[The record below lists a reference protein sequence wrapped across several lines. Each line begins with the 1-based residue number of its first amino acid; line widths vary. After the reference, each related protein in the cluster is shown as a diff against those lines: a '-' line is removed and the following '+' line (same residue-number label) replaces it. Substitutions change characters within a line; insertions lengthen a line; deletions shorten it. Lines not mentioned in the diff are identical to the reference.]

1 MRYRAQIIY
10 MGVIMVNKKLLRV
23 FKKSL
28 ALMLV
33 MCFMISIIGCAKDE
47 NVPSIGTTDQTNQPK
62 PDEKPAEPAKYTYN
76 EYEAGSPKTWN
87 PHEWETNTDSY
98 IMTYTQI
105 GLYDFT
111 LNETKD
117 AYDIMP
123 EMAADFPVDIT
134 AEYAGN
140 ADFGVPADAKT
151 GYAFKIKLND
161 KAVWENGDPINAD
174 SYIYSMQQILNPEMK
189 NYRASGYYSGTMS
202 IANAEAYYKQNDP
215 IYTNIMVDG
224 AYRQV
229 EDKDMKF
236 SFTKEIV
243 FFGDSAKSYYEGGST
258 AEFTD
263 AAGTDLFK
271 KYSEKDYYDLT
282 DEAKKDILA
291 IAVAFGD
298 DNPEAYKE
306 FCFTYDGVSPSMD
319 WSKVGLI
326 KNGDYEITLVLS
338 KPITDFYL
346 KYNLS
351 SNWLVHEKTYEAN
364 KKQTGD
370 IIKTSYGTAVDN
382 YLSYGPYK
390 LTEYQVDKQITM
402 TKNENWYGY
411 KDGKHEGQF
420 QTTDINCQ
428 ILPTQATALQL
439 FLQGKLD
446 TVSLVAADMD
456 TYRTSD
462 YILYTPQSYTSKFTF
477 NTDKAALK
485 GREVDGINR
494 TILSYKDFR
503 KAFSLAINR
512 EEFAAQCTAT
522 HSAGFGLFNY
532 NYVYKPETG
541 ELYRNTKQ
549 AQDVLCKLYGV
560 DSEDD
565 ITGYD
570 KEQAAKLFTDA
581 YNAALAA
588 GDIKDTDKVEIE
600 FLVYN
605 SDEAY
610 VKIVNFVQ
618 EAINV
623 ATVGTPLEGKI
634 TIKMTPDEDYYDHAQ
649 QGMFE
654 MIIST
659 WGGSSMDPYGIV
671 ECYCDEDVMFE
682 YGFKPNSEQLTIEV
696 NGQALTKTFNEW
708 YQALVNGEYAA
719 ADADTRLVILAG
731 IELGILETY
740 NCTPI
745 YYRTAT
751 SLDSQKVIQG
761 AEEYVQIVAF
771 GGLRHLTYNYT
782 DAEWEEYCKSQNYQ
796 LTY

>member
-1 MRYRAQIIY
+1 
-10 MGVIMVNKKLLRV
+10 MGNKKLFRV
-23 FKKSL
+23 LKKSL
-28 ALMLV
+28 VLMLV
-33 MCFMISIIGCAKDE
+33 LSLMLVSFGCNKDK
-47 NVPSIGTTDQTNQPK
+47 NVPSSGTSDQTDQQK
-62 PDEKPAEPAKYTYN
+62 PDVKPVEPAIYTYN
-76 EYEAGSPKTWN
+76 EYLAGSPKTWN
-87 PHEWETNTDSY
+87 PHEWETSTDSY
-98 IMTYTQI
+98 IMGYTQI
-105 GLYDFT
+105 GLYDFK
-111 LNETKD
+111 LNEARD
-117 AYDIMP
+117 AYEIVP
-123 EMAADFPVDIT
+123 EMAAEFPVDIT
-134 AEYAGN
+134 TEYAGN
-140 ADFGVPADAKT
+140 TDFGVPADAKT
-151 GYAFKIKLND
+151 GYAFKIKLNE
-161 KAVWENGDPINAD
+161 KAVWENGDIINAD
-174 SYIYSMQQILNPEMK
+174 SYIYSMQQILNPEIK
-189 NYRASGYYSGTMS
+189 NYRASSYYSGTMTIS
-202 IANAEAYYKQNDP
+202 NSEAYYKQNSP
-215 IYTNIMVDG
+215 IYTNITVDG

-236 SFTKEIV
+236 SLTKEVV

-263 AAGTDLFK
+263 AAGNDLYK

-282 DEAKKDILA
+282 DEAKKDLLT
-291 IAVAFGD
+291 IAAAFGD
-298 DNPEAYKE
+298 SNQEAYKE
-306 FCFTYDGVSPSMD
+306 FCFTFDGLSPAVD

-326 KNGDYEITLVLS
+326 KTGDYEITLVLS

-370 IIKTSYGTAVDN
+370 IIKTSYGTSVEN
-382 YLSYGPYK
+382 TISYGPYK
-390 LTEYQVDKQITM
+390 LTEYQTDKQITM
-402 TKNENWYGY
+402 AKNENWYGY
-411 KDGKHEGQF
+411 SDGKHEGQF
-420 QTTDINCQ
+420 QTTNINCQ
-428 ILPTQATALQL
+428 IVPTQATALQL

-456 TYRTSD
+456 AYRTSD
-462 YILYTPQSYTSKFTF
+462 YILYTPQSYTTKFTF

-485 GREVDGINR
+485 NREVAGVNK

-503 KAFSLAINR
+503 KAISLAVNR
-512 EEFAAQCTAT
+512 AEFAAQCTAT

-541 ELYRNTKQ
+541 DLYRNSKQ

-560 DSEDD
+560 DSEED

-588 GDIKDTDKVEIE
+588 GDIKAADKVELE
-600 FLVYN
+600 FLVFN
-605 SDEAY
+605 SDETY
-610 VKIVNFVQ
+610 VKIINFVQ

-634 TIKMTPDEDYYDHAQ
+634 ILKMTPDEDYYDHAQ
-649 QGMFE
+649 QGLFE
-654 MIIST
+654 MIMST

-671 ECYCDEDVMFE
+671 ECYCDEETMFE
-682 YGFKPNSEQLTIEV
+682 YGFKPKSEELTIEV
-696 NGQALTKTFNEW
+696 NGQAITKTFYDW

-719 ADADTRLVILAG
+719 ADADTRLVVLAG

-740 NCTPI
+740 NCTPM

-751 SLDSQKVIQG
+751 SLESQKVNQG

-771 GGLRHLTYNYT
+771 GGVRHLTYNYT
-782 DAEWEEYCKSQNYQ
+782 DAEWEEYCKSQNNQ

>member
-1 MRYRAQIIY
+1 
-10 MGVIMVNKKLLRV
+10 MGNKKLFRV
-23 FKKSL
+23 LKKSL
-28 ALMLV
+28 VLMLV
-33 MCFMISIIGCAKDE
+33 LSLMLVSFGCNKDK
-47 NVPSIGTTDQTNQPK
+47 NVPSSGTSDQTDQQK
-62 PDEKPAEPAKYTYN
+62 PDVKPVEPAVYTYN
-76 EYEAGSPKTWN
+76 EYLAGSPKTWN
-87 PHEWETNTDSY
+87 PHEWESSTDSY
-98 IMTYTQI
+98 IMGYTQI
-105 GLYDFT
+105 GLYDFK
-111 LNETKD
+111 LNESRD
-117 AYDIMP
+117 AYEIVP
-123 EMAADFPVDIT
+123 EMAAEFPVDIT
-134 AEYAGN
+134 TEYAGN
-140 ADFGVPADAKT
+140 TDFGVPADAKT
-151 GYAFKIKLND
+151 GYAFKIKLNE
-161 KAVWENGDPINAD
+161 KAVWENGDIINAD
-174 SYIYSMQQILNPEMK
+174 SYIYSMQQILNPEIK
-189 NYRASGYYSGTMS
+189 NYRASSYYSGTMTIS
-202 IANAEAYYKQNDP
+202 NSEAYYKQNSP
-215 IYTNIMVDG
+215 IYTNITVDG

-236 SFTKEIV
+236 SLTKEVV

-263 AAGTDLFK
+263 AAGNDLYK

-282 DEAKKDILA
+282 DEAKKDLLT
-291 IAVAFGD
+291 IAAAFGD
-298 DNPEAYKE
+298 SNQEAYKE
-306 FCFTYDGVSPSMD
+306 FCFTFDGLSPAVD

-326 KNGDYEITLVLS
+326 KTGDYEITLVLS

-370 IIKTSYGTAVDN
+370 IIKTSYGTSVEN
-382 YLSYGPYK
+382 TISYGPYK
-390 LTEYQVDKQITM
+390 LTEYQTDKQITM
-402 TKNENWYGY
+402 AKNENWYGY
-411 KDGKHEGQF
+411 SDGKHEGQF
-420 QTTDINCQ
+420 QTTNINCQ
-428 ILPTQATALQL
+428 IVPTQATALQL

-456 TYRTSD
+456 AYRTSD
-462 YILYTPQSYTSKFTF
+462 YILYTPQSYTTKFTF

-485 GREVDGINR
+485 NREVAGVNK

-503 KAFSLAINR
+503 KAISLAVNR
-512 EEFAAQCTAT
+512 AEFAAQCTAT

-541 ELYRNTKQ
+541 DLYRNSKQ

-560 DSEDD
+560 DSEED

-588 GDIKDTDKVEIE
+588 GDIKAADKVELE
-600 FLVYN
+600 FLVFN
-605 SDEAY
+605 SDETY
-610 VKIVNFVQ
+610 VKIINFVQ

-634 TIKMTPDEDYYDHAQ
+634 ILKMTPDEDYYDHAQ
-649 QGMFE
+649 QGLFE
-654 MIIST
+654 MIMST

-671 ECYCDEDVMFE
+671 ECYCDEETMFE
-682 YGFKPNSEQLTIEV
+682 YGFKPKSEELTIEV
-696 NGQALTKTFNEW
+696 NGQAITKTFYDW

-719 ADADTRLVILAG
+719 ADADTRLVVLAG

-740 NCTPI
+740 NCTPM

-751 SLDSQKVIQG
+751 SLESQKVNQG

-771 GGLRHLTYNYT
+771 GGVRHLTYNYT
-782 DAEWEEYCKSQNYQ
+782 DAEWEEYCKSQNNQ

>member
-1 MRYRAQIIY
+1 
-10 MGVIMVNKKLLRV
+10 MGVIMGNKKLFRV
-23 FKKSL
+23 LKKSL
-28 ALMLV
+28 VLMLV
-33 MCFMISIIGCAKDE
+33 LSLMLVSFGCNKEE
-47 NVPSIGTTDQTNQPK
+47 NVPSSGTSDQTDQQK
-62 PDEKPAEPAKYTYN
+62 PDVKPVEPAVYTYN
-76 EYEAGSPKTWN
+76 EYLAGSPKTWN
-87 PHEWETNTDSY
+87 PHEWESSTDSY
-98 IMTYTQI
+98 IMGYTQI
-105 GLYDFT
+105 GLYDFK
-111 LNETKD
+111 LNESRD
-117 AYDIMP
+117 AYEIVP
-123 EMAADFPVDIT
+123 EMAAEFPIDVT
-134 AEYAGN
+134 TEFAGN
-140 ADFGVPADAKT
+140 TDFGVPADAKT
-151 GYAFKIKLND
+151 GYAFKIKLNE
-161 KAVWENGDPINAD
+161 KAVWENGDIINAD
-174 SYIYSMQQILNPEMK
+174 SYIYSMQQILNPEIK
-189 NYRASGYYSGTMS
+189 NYRASSYYSGTMTIS
-202 IANAEAYYKQNDP
+202 NSEAYYKQNSP

-236 SFTKEIV
+236 SLTKEVV

-263 AAGTDLFK
+263 ASGNDLYK

-282 DEAKKDILA
+282 DEAKKDLLT
-291 IAVAFGD
+291 IAAAFGD
-298 DNPEAYKE
+298 SNQEAYKG
-306 FCFTYDGVSPSMD
+306 FCFTFDGVSPAVD

-326 KNGDYEITLVLS
+326 KTGDYEITLVLS

-370 IIKTSYGTAVDN
+370 IIKTSYGTSVEN
-382 YLSYGPYK
+382 TISYGPYK
-390 LTEYQVDKQITM
+390 LTEYQTDKQITM
-402 TKNENWYGY
+402 AKNENWYGY
-411 KDGKHEGQF
+411 SDGKHEGQF
-420 QTTDINCQ
+420 QTTNINCQ
-428 ILPTQATALQL
+428 IVPTQATALQL

-456 TYRTSD
+456 AYRTSD
-462 YILYTPQSYTSKFTF
+462 YILYTPQSYTTKFTF

-485 GREVDGINR
+485 NREVAGVNK

-503 KAFSLAINR
+503 KAISLAVNR
-512 EEFAAQCTAT
+512 AEFAAQCTAT

-541 ELYRNTKQ
+541 DLYRNSKQ

-560 DSEDD
+560 DSEED

-588 GDIKDTDKVEIE
+588 GDIKAEDKVELE

-605 SDEAY
+605 SDETY
-610 VKIVNFVQ
+610 VKIINFVQ
-618 EAINV
+618 EALNV

-634 TIKMTPDEDYYDHAQ
+634 MIKMTPDEDYYDHAQ
-649 QGMFE
+649 QGLFE
-654 MIIST
+654 MIMST

-671 ECYCDEDVMFE
+671 ECYCDEETMFE
-682 YGFKPNSEQLTIEV
+682 YGFKPKSEELTIEV
-696 NGQALTKTFNEW
+696 NGQAITKTFYDW

-719 ADADTRLVILAG
+719 ADADTRLVVLAG

-740 NCTPI
+740 NCTPM

-751 SLDSQKVIQG
+751 SLESQKVNQG

-771 GGLRHLTYNYT
+771 GGVRHLTYNYT
-782 DAEWEEYCKSQNYQ
+782 DAEWEEYCKSQNNQ

>member
-1 MRYRAQIIY
+1 
-10 MGVIMVNKKLLRV
+10 MGKRKILGV
-23 FKKSL
+23 FKKTL
-28 ALMLV
+28 VLMLILSL
-33 MCFMISIIGCAKDE
+33 MISIVGCNKDKD
-47 NVPSIGTTDQTNQPK
+47 VPSVVTPDQPSQQTPE
-62 PDEKPAEPAKYTYN
+62 EKPEVPAVYTYN
-76 EYEAGSPKTWN
+76 DYQAGSPKTWN
-87 PHEWETNTDSY
+87 PHEWETSNDSY
-98 IMTYTQI
+98 IMGFTQM
-105 GLYDFT
+105 GFYDFK
-111 LNETKD
+111 LNSSKD
-117 AYDIMP
+117 AYDIVP
-123 EMAADFPVDIT
+123 EMAAEFPIDVT
-134 AEYAGN
+134 TQYAGN
-140 ADFGVPADAKT
+140 ADFGVPADVKE
-151 GYAFKIKLND
+151 GYAFKIKLNE
-161 KAVWENGDPINAD
+161 KAVWENGDIINAD
-174 SYIYSMQQILNPEMK
+174 SYIYSMQQMLNPEIK

-202 IANAEAYYKQNDP
+202 IANAEAYYKQNSP

-224 AYRQV
+224 AYRAV

-243 FFGDSAKSYYEGGST
+243 FFSDSAKSYYEGGYT

-263 AAGTDLFK
+263 AAGTDLYK

-282 DEAKKDILA
+282 DEAKKDLLT
-291 IAVAFGD
+291 IAAAFGD
-298 DNPEAYKE
+298 NNPEAYKE
-306 FCFTYDGVSPSMD
+306 FCFTYDGVSESVD
-319 WSKVGLI
+319 WSKVGLL
-326 KNGDYEITLVLS
+326 KTGDYEITLVLS
-338 KPITDFYL
+338 KPITDFYI

-364 KKQTGD
+364 KKPTGD
-370 IIKTSYGTAVDN
+370 IIKTTYGTAVDN

-390 LTEYQVDKQITM
+390 LTEYQTDKQITM
-402 TKNENWYGY
+402 VKNDKWYGY
-411 KDGKHEGQF
+411 TDSKHEGEF
-420 QTTDINCQ
+420 QTTNINCQ
-428 ILPTQATALQL
+428 IVQTQATALQL

-446 TVSLVAADMD
+446 GVALVAADMD

-462 YILYTPQSYTSKFTF
+462 YIMYTPQSYTSKFTF
-477 NTDKAALK
+477 NSDKAALK
-485 GREVDGINR
+485 SREVDGINK
-494 TILSYKDFR
+494 TIQSYRDFR

-541 ELYRNTKQ
+541 DLYRNSKQ

-560 DSEDD
+560 DNEDD

-570 KEQAAKLFTDA
+570 KDQAAKLFTDA

-588 GDIKDTDKVEIE
+588 GDIKETDKVELE

-605 SDEAY
+605 SDETY
-610 VKIVNFVQ
+610 VKIINFVQ
-618 EAINV
+618 EAINT
-623 ATVGTPLEGKI
+623 ATVGTPLENKI
-634 TIKMTPDEDYYDHAQ
+634 IIKMTPDEDYYDHAQ

-654 MIIST
+654 IIIST

-696 NGQALTKTFNEW
+696 NGQAITKTFNEW
-708 YQALVNGEYAA
+708 YHALVNGEYAA
-719 ADADTRLVILAG
+719 ADADTRLAILAG

-745 YYRTAT
+745 YYRTVA
-751 SLDSQKVIQG
+751 SLSSQKVNQG
-761 AEEYVQIVAF
+761 AEEYVQIVEF
-771 GGLRHLTYNYT
+771 GGIRHRTFNYT
-782 DAEWEEYCKSQNYQ
+782 DAEWEEYCKGQNNQ

>member
-1 MRYRAQIIY
+1 
-10 MGVIMVNKKLLRV
+10 MGNKKLFRV
-23 FKKSL
+23 LKKSL
-28 ALMLV
+28 VLMLV
-33 MCFMISIIGCAKDE
+33 LSLMLVSFGCNKDK
-47 NVPSIGTTDQTNQPK
+47 NVPSSGTSDQTDQQK
-62 PDEKPAEPAKYTYN
+62 PDVKPVEPAVYTYN
-76 EYEAGSPKTWN
+76 EYLAGSPKTWN
-87 PHEWETNTDSY
+87 PHEWETSTDSY
-98 IMTYTQI
+98 IMGYTQI
-105 GLYDFT
+105 GLYDFK
-111 LNETKD
+111 LNEARD
-117 AYDIMP
+117 AYEIVP
-123 EMAADFPVDIT
+123 EMAAEFPVDIT
-134 AEYAGN
+134 TEYAGN
-140 ADFGVPADAKT
+140 TDFGVPADAKT
-151 GYAFKIKLND
+151 GYAFKIKLNE
-161 KAVWENGDPINAD
+161 KAVWENGDIINAD
-174 SYIYSMQQILNPEMK
+174 SYIYSMQQILNPEIK
-189 NYRASGYYSGTMS
+189 NYRASSYYSGTMTIS
-202 IANAEAYYKQNDP
+202 NSEAYYKQNSP
-215 IYTNIMVDG
+215 IYTNITVDG

-236 SFTKEIV
+236 SLTKEVV

-263 AAGTDLFK
+263 AAGNDLYK

-282 DEAKKDILA
+282 DEAKKDLLT
-291 IAVAFGD
+291 IAAAFGD
-298 DNPEAYKE
+298 SNQEAYKE
-306 FCFTYDGVSPSMD
+306 FCFTFDGLSPAVD

-326 KNGDYEITLVLS
+326 KTGDYEITLVLS

-370 IIKTSYGTAVDN
+370 IIKTSYGTAVEN
-382 YLSYGPYK
+382 TISYGPYK
-390 LTEYQVDKQITM
+390 LTEYQTDKQITM
-402 TKNENWYGY
+402 AKNENWYGY
-411 KDGKHEGQF
+411 SDGKHEGQF
-420 QTTDINCQ
+420 QTTNINCQ
-428 ILPTQATALQL
+428 IVPTQATALQL

-456 TYRTSD
+456 AYRTSD
-462 YILYTPQSYTSKFTF
+462 YILYTPQSYTTKFTF

-485 GREVDGINR
+485 NREVAGVNK

-503 KAFSLAINR
+503 KAISLAVNR
-512 EEFAAQCTAT
+512 AEFAAQCTAT

-541 ELYRNTKQ
+541 DLYRNSKQ

-560 DSEDD
+560 DSEED

-588 GDIKDTDKVEIE
+588 GDIKAADKVELE
-600 FLVYN
+600 FLVFN
-605 SDEAY
+605 SDETY
-610 VKIVNFVQ
+610 VKIINFVQ

-634 TIKMTPDEDYYDHAQ
+634 ILKMTPDEDYYDHAQ
-649 QGMFE
+649 QGLFE
-654 MIIST
+654 MIMST

-671 ECYCDEDVMFE
+671 ECYCDEETMFE
-682 YGFKPNSEQLTIEV
+682 YGFKPKSEELTIEV
-696 NGQALTKTFNEW
+696 NGQAITKTFYDW

-719 ADADTRLVILAG
+719 ADADTRLVVLAG

-740 NCTPI
+740 NCTPM

-751 SLDSQKVIQG
+751 SLESQKVNQG

-771 GGLRHLTYNYT
+771 GGVRHLTYNYT
-782 DAEWEEYCKSQNYQ
+782 DAEWEEYCKSQNNQ

>member
-1 MRYRAQIIY
+1 
-10 MGVIMVNKKLLRV
+10 MGVIMGNKKLFRV
-23 FKKSL
+23 LKKSL
-28 ALMLV
+28 VLMLV
-33 MCFMISIIGCAKDE
+33 LSLMLVSFGCNKDK
-47 NVPSIGTTDQTNQPK
+47 NVPSSGTSDQTDQQK
-62 PDEKPAEPAKYTYN
+62 PDVKPVEPAVYTYN
-76 EYEAGSPKTWN
+76 EYLAGSPKTWN
-87 PHEWETNTDSY
+87 PHEWESSTDSY
-98 IMTYTQI
+98 IMGYTQI
-105 GLYDFT
+105 GLYDFK
-111 LNETKD
+111 LNESRD
-117 AYDIMP
+117 AYEIVP
-123 EMAADFPVDIT
+123 EMAAEFPTDVT
-134 AEYAGN
+134 TEYAGN
-140 ADFGVPADAKT
+140 TDFGIPADAKT
-151 GYAFKIKLND
+151 GYAFKIKLNE
-161 KAVWENGDPINAD
+161 KAVWENGDIINAD
-174 SYIYSMQQILNPEMK
+174 SYIYSMQQILNPEIK
-189 NYRASGYYSGTMS
+189 NYRASSYYSGTMT
-202 IANAEAYYKQNDP
+202 IANSEAYYKQNSP
-215 IYTNIMVDG
+215 IYTNITVDG

-236 SFTKEIV
+236 SLTKEVV

-263 AAGTDLFK
+263 AAGNDLYK

-282 DEAKKDILA
+282 DEAKKDLLT
-291 IAVAFGD
+291 IAAAFGD
-298 DNPEAYKE
+298 SNQEAYKE
-306 FCFTYDGVSPSMD
+306 FCFTFDGLSPAVD

-326 KNGDYEITLVLS
+326 KTGDYEITLVLS

-370 IIKTSYGTAVDN
+370 IIKTSYGTSVEN
-382 YLSYGPYK
+382 TISYGPYK
-390 LTEYQVDKQITM
+390 LTEYQTDKQITM
-402 TKNENWYGY
+402 AKNENWYGY
-411 KDGKHEGQF
+411 SDGKHEGQF
-420 QTTDINCQ
+420 QTTNINCQ
-428 ILPTQATALQL
+428 IVPTQATALQL

-456 TYRTSD
+456 AYRTSD
-462 YILYTPQSYTSKFTF
+462 YILYTPQSYTTKFTF

-485 GREVDGINR
+485 NREVAGVNK

-503 KAFSLAINR
+503 KAISLAVNR
-512 EEFAAQCTAT
+512 AEFAAQCTAT

-541 ELYRNTKQ
+541 DLYRNSKQ

-560 DSEDD
+560 DSEED

-588 GDIKDTDKVEIE
+588 GDIKAADKVELE
-600 FLVYN
+600 FLVFN
-605 SDEAY
+605 SDETY
-610 VKIVNFVQ
+610 VKIINFVQ

-634 TIKMTPDEDYYDHAQ
+634 ILKMTPDEDYYDHAQ
-649 QGMFE
+649 QGLFE
-654 MIIST
+654 MIMST

-671 ECYCDEDVMFE
+671 ECYCDEETMFE
-682 YGFKPNSEQLTIEV
+682 YGFKPKSEELTIEV
-696 NGQALTKTFNEW
+696 NGQAITKTFYDW

-719 ADADTRLVILAG
+719 ADADTRLVVLAG

-740 NCTPI
+740 NCTPM

-751 SLDSQKVIQG
+751 SLESQKVNQG

-771 GGLRHLTYNYT
+771 GGVRHLTYNYT
-782 DAEWEEYCKSQNYQ
+782 DAEWEEYCKSQNNQ

>member
-1 MRYRAQIIY
+1 
-10 MGVIMVNKKLLRV
+10 MGNKKLFRV
-23 FKKSL
+23 LKKSL
-28 ALMLV
+28 VLMLV
-33 MCFMISIIGCAKDE
+33 LSLMLVSFGCNKDK
-47 NVPSIGTTDQTNQPK
+47 NVPSSGTSDQTDQQK
-62 PDEKPAEPAKYTYN
+62 PDVKPVEPAIYTYN
-76 EYEAGSPKTWN
+76 EYLAGSPKTWN
-87 PHEWETNTDSY
+87 PHEWETSTDSY
-98 IMTYTQI
+98 IMGYTQI
-105 GLYDFT
+105 GLYDFK
-111 LNETKD
+111 LNEARD
-117 AYDIMP
+117 AYEIVP
-123 EMAADFPVDIT
+123 EMAAEFPVDVT
-134 AEYAGN
+134 TEFAGN
-140 ADFGVPADAKT
+140 TDFGVPADAKT
-151 GYAFKIKLND
+151 GYAFKIKLNE
-161 KAVWENGDPINAD
+161 KAVWENGDIINAD
-174 SYIYSMQQILNPEMK
+174 SYIYSMQQILNPEIK
-189 NYRASGYYSGTMS
+189 NYRASSYYSGTMTIS
-202 IANAEAYYKQNDP
+202 NSEAYYKQNSP
-215 IYTNIMVDG
+215 IYTNITVDG

-236 SFTKEIV
+236 SLTKEVV

-263 AAGTDLFK
+263 AAGNDLYK

-282 DEAKKDILA
+282 DEAKKDLLT
-291 IAVAFGD
+291 IAAAFGD
-298 DNPEAYKE
+298 SNQEAYKE
-306 FCFTYDGVSPSMD
+306 FCFTFDGLSPAVD

-326 KNGDYEITLVLS
+326 KTGDYEITLVLS

-370 IIKTSYGTAVDN
+370 IIKTSYGTAVEN
-382 YLSYGPYK
+382 TISYGPYK
-390 LTEYQVDKQITM
+390 LTEYQTDKQITM
-402 TKNENWYGY
+402 AKNENWYGY
-411 KDGKHEGQF
+411 SDGKHEGQF
-420 QTTDINCQ
+420 QTTNINCQ
-428 ILPTQATALQL
+428 IVPTQATALQL

-456 TYRTSD
+456 AYRTSD
-462 YILYTPQSYTSKFTF
+462 YILYTPQSYTTKFTF

-485 GREVDGINR
+485 NREVAGVNK

-503 KAFSLAINR
+503 KAISLAVNR
-512 EEFAAQCTAT
+512 AEFAAQCTAT

-541 ELYRNTKQ
+541 DLYRNSKQ

-570 KEQAAKLFTDA
+570 KELAAKLFTDA

-588 GDIKDTDKVEIE
+588 GDIKAADKVELE
-600 FLVYN
+600 FLVFN
-605 SDEAY
+605 SDETY
-610 VKIVNFVQ
+610 VKIINFVQ

-634 TIKMTPDEDYYDHAQ
+634 ILKMTPDEDYYDHAQ
-649 QGMFE
+649 QGLFE
-654 MIIST
+654 MIMST

-671 ECYCDEDVMFE
+671 ECYCDEETMFE
-682 YGFKPNSEQLTIEV
+682 YGFKPKSEELTIEV
-696 NGQALTKTFNEW
+696 NGQAITKTFYDW

-719 ADADTRLVILAG
+719 ADADTRLVVLAG

-740 NCTPI
+740 NCTPM

-751 SLDSQKVIQG
+751 SLESQKVNQG

-771 GGLRHLTYNYT
+771 GGVRHLTYNYT
-782 DAEWEEYCKSQNYQ
+782 DAEWEEYCKSQNNQ

>member
-1 MRYRAQIIY
+1 
-10 MGVIMVNKKLLRV
+10 MGVIMGNKKLFRV
-23 FKKSL
+23 LKKSL

-33 MCFMISIIGCAKDE
+33 LSLMLVSFGCNKDK
-47 NVPSIGTTDQTNQPK
+47 NVPSSGTSDQTDQQK
-62 PDEKPAEPAKYTYN
+62 PDVKPVEPAVYTYN
-76 EYEAGSPKTWN
+76 EYLAGSPKTWN
-87 PHEWETNTDSY
+87 PHEWETSTDSY
-98 IMTYTQI
+98 IMGYTQM
-105 GLYDFT
+105 GLYDFK
-111 LNETKD
+111 LNEARD
-117 AYDIMP
+117 AYEIVS
-123 EMAADFPVDIT
+123 EMAAEFPVDVT
-134 AEYAGN
+134 TEYAGN
-140 ADFGVPADAKT
+140 TDFGVPADAKT
-151 GYAFKIKLND
+151 GYAFKIKLNE
-161 KAVWENGDPINAD
+161 KAVWENGDIINAD
-174 SYIYSMQQILNPEMK
+174 SYIYSMQQILNPEIK
-189 NYRASGYYSGTMS
+189 NYRASSYYSGTMT
-202 IANAEAYYKQNDP
+202 IANSEAYYKQNSP
-215 IYTNIMVDG
+215 IYTNISVDG

-236 SFTKEIV
+236 SLTKEVV
-243 FFGDSAKSYYEGGST
+243 FFGESAKSYYEGGST

-263 AAGTDLFK
+263 AAGNDLYK

-282 DEAKKDILA
+282 DEAKKDLLT
-291 IAVAFGD
+291 IAAAFGD
-298 DNPEAYKE
+298 TNQEAYKE
-306 FCFTYDGVSPSMD
+306 FCFTFDGVSPSVD
-319 WSKVGLI
+319 WSKIGLL
-326 KNGDYEITLVLS
+326 KSGDYEIILVLS

-370 IIKTSYGTAVDN
+370 IIKTSYGTAVEN
-382 YLSYGPYK
+382 TMSYGPYK
-390 LTEYQVDKQITM
+390 LTEYQTDKQITM
-402 TKNENWYGY
+402 AKNENWYGY
-411 KDGKHEGQF
+411 ADGKHEGQF
-420 QTTDINCQ
+420 QTTNVNCQ
-428 ILPTQATALQL
+428 IVPTQATALQL

-456 TYRTSD
+456 AYRTSD
-462 YILYTPQSYTSKFTF
+462 YILYTPQSYTTKFTF

-485 GREVDGINR
+485 SREVAGVNK

-503 KAFSLAINR
+503 KAVSLSINR
-512 EEFAAQCTAT
+512 AEFAAQCTAT

-541 ELYRNTKQ
+541 DLYRNSKQ

-565 ITGYD
+565 ITGFD
-570 KEQAAKLFTDA
+570 KELAAKLFTDA

-588 GDIKDTDKVEIE
+588 GDIKAADKVELE
-600 FLVYN
+600 FLVFN
-605 SDEAY
+605 SDETY
-610 VKIVNFVQ
+610 VKIINFVQ

-634 TIKMTPDEDYYDHAQ
+634 TLKMTPDEDYYDHAQ
-649 QGMFE
+649 QGLFE
-654 MIIST
+654 MIMST

-671 ECYCDEDVMFE
+671 ECYCDEETMFE
-682 YGFKPNSEQLTIEV
+682 YGFKPKSEKLTIEV
-696 NGQALTKTFNEW
+696 NGQAITKTFYDW

-719 ADADTRLVILAG
+719 ADADTRLAVLAG
-731 IELGILETY
+731 IEIGILETY

-751 SLDSQKVIQG
+751 SLESQKVNQG

-771 GGLRHLTYNYT
+771 GGVRHLTYNYT
-782 DAEWEEYCKSQNYQ
+782 DAEWEEYCKSQNNQ

>member
-1 MRYRAQIIY
+1 
-10 MGVIMVNKKLLRV
+10 MGNKKLFRV
-23 FKKSL
+23 LKKSL
-28 ALMLV
+28 VLMLV
-33 MCFMISIIGCAKDE
+33 LSLMLVSFGCNKDK
-47 NVPSIGTTDQTNQPK
+47 NVPSSGTSDQTDQQK
-62 PDEKPAEPAKYTYN
+62 PDVKPVEPAIYTYN
-76 EYEAGSPKTWN
+76 EYLAGSPKTWN
-87 PHEWETNTDSY
+87 PHEWETSTDSY
-98 IMTYTQI
+98 IMGYTQI
-105 GLYDFT
+105 GLYDFK
-111 LNETKD
+111 LNEARD
-117 AYDIMP
+117 AYEIVP
-123 EMAADFPVDIT
+123 EMAAEFPVDIT
-134 AEYAGN
+134 TEYAGN
-140 ADFGVPADAKT
+140 TDFGVPADAKT
-151 GYAFKIKLND
+151 GYAFKIKLNE
-161 KAVWENGDPINAD
+161 KAVWENGDIINAD
-174 SYIYSMQQILNPEMK
+174 SYIYSMQQILNPEIK
-189 NYRASGYYSGTMS
+189 NYRASSYYSGTMTIS
-202 IANAEAYYKQNDP
+202 NSEAYYKQNSP
-215 IYTNIMVDG
+215 IYTNITVDG

-236 SFTKEIV
+236 SLTKEVV

-263 AAGTDLFK
+263 AAGNDLYK

-282 DEAKKDILA
+282 DEAKKDLLT
-291 IAVAFGD
+291 IAAAFGD
-298 DNPEAYKE
+298 SNQEAYKE
-306 FCFTYDGVSPSMD
+306 FCFTFDGLSPAVD

-326 KNGDYEITLVLS
+326 KTGDYEITLVLS

-370 IIKTSYGTAVDN
+370 IIKTSYGTAVEN
-382 YLSYGPYK
+382 TISYGPYK
-390 LTEYQVDKQITM
+390 LTEYQTDKQITM
-402 TKNENWYGY
+402 AKNENWYGY
-411 KDGKHEGQF
+411 SDGKHEGQF
-420 QTTDINCQ
+420 QTTNINCQ
-428 ILPTQATALQL
+428 IVPTQATALQL

-456 TYRTSD
+456 AYRTSD
-462 YILYTPQSYTSKFTF
+462 YILYTPQSYTTKFTF

-485 GREVDGINR
+485 NREVAGVNK

-503 KAFSLAINR
+503 KAISLAVNR
-512 EEFAAQCTAT
+512 AEFAAQCTAT

-541 ELYRNTKQ
+541 DLYRNSKQ

-560 DSEDD
+560 DSEED

-588 GDIKDTDKVEIE
+588 GDIKAADKVELE
-600 FLVYN
+600 FLVFN
-605 SDEAY
+605 SDETY
-610 VKIVNFVQ
+610 VKIINFVQ

-634 TIKMTPDEDYYDHAQ
+634 ILKMTPDEDYYDHAQ
-649 QGMFE
+649 QGLFE
-654 MIIST
+654 MIMST

-671 ECYCDEDVMFE
+671 ECYCDEETMFE
-682 YGFKPNSEQLTIEV
+682 YGFKPKSEELTIEV
-696 NGQALTKTFNEW
+696 NGQAITKTFYDW

-719 ADADTRLVILAG
+719 ADADTRLVVLAG

-740 NCTPI
+740 NCTPM

-751 SLDSQKVIQG
+751 SLESQKVNQG

-771 GGLRHLTYNYT
+771 GGVRHLTYNYT
-782 DAEWEEYCKSQNYQ
+782 DAEWEEYCKSQNNQ

>member
-1 MRYRAQIIY
+1 
-10 MGVIMVNKKLLRV
+10 MGNKKLFRV
-23 FKKSL
+23 LKKSL

-33 MCFMISIIGCAKDE
+33 LSLMLVSFGCNKDK
-47 NVPSIGTTDQTNQPK
+47 NVPSSGTSDQTDQQK
-62 PDEKPAEPAKYTYN
+62 PDVKPVEPAVYTYN
-76 EYEAGSPKTWN
+76 EYLAGSPKTWN
-87 PHEWETNTDSY
+87 PHEWETSTDSY
-98 IMTYTQI
+98 IMGYTQM
-105 GLYDFT
+105 GLYDFK
-111 LNETKD
+111 LNEARD
-117 AYDIMP
+117 AYEIVS
-123 EMAADFPVDIT
+123 EMAAEFPVDVT
-134 AEYAGN
+134 TEYAGN
-140 ADFGVPADAKT
+140 TDFGVPADAKT
-151 GYAFKIKLND
+151 GYAFKIKLNE
-161 KAVWENGDPINAD
+161 KAVWENGDIINAD
-174 SYIYSMQQILNPEMK
+174 SYIYSMQQILNPEIK
-189 NYRASGYYSGTMS
+189 NYRASSYYSGTMT
-202 IANAEAYYKQNDP
+202 IANSEAYYKQNSP
-215 IYTNIMVDG
+215 IYTNISVDG

-236 SFTKEIV
+236 SLTKEVV
-243 FFGDSAKSYYEGGST
+243 FFGESAKSYYEGGST

-263 AAGTDLFK
+263 AAGNDLYK

-282 DEAKKDILA
+282 DEAKKDLLT
-291 IAVAFGD
+291 IAAAFGD
-298 DNPEAYKE
+298 TNQEAYKE
-306 FCFTYDGVSPSMD
+306 FCFTFDGVSPSVD
-319 WSKVGLI
+319 WSKIGLL
-326 KNGDYEITLVLS
+326 KSGDYEIILVLS

-370 IIKTSYGTAVDN
+370 IIKTSYGTAVEN
-382 YLSYGPYK
+382 TMSYGPYK
-390 LTEYQVDKQITM
+390 LTEYQTDKQITM
-402 TKNENWYGY
+402 AKNENWYGY
-411 KDGKHEGQF
+411 ADGKHEGQF
-420 QTTDINCQ
+420 QTTNVNCQ
-428 ILPTQATALQL
+428 IVPTQATALQL

-456 TYRTSD
+456 AYRTSD
-462 YILYTPQSYTSKFTF
+462 YILYTPQSYTTKFTF

-485 GREVDGINR
+485 SREVAGVNK

-503 KAFSLAINR
+503 KAVSLSINR
-512 EEFAAQCTAT
+512 AEFAAQCTAT

-541 ELYRNTKQ
+541 DLYRNSKQ

-565 ITGYD
+565 ITGFD
-570 KEQAAKLFTDA
+570 KELAAKLFTDA

-588 GDIKDTDKVEIE
+588 GDIKAADKVELE
-600 FLVYN
+600 FLVFN
-605 SDEAY
+605 SDETY
-610 VKIVNFVQ
+610 VKIINFVQ

-634 TIKMTPDEDYYDHAQ
+634 TLKMTPDEDYYDHAQ
-649 QGMFE
+649 QGLFE
-654 MIIST
+654 MIMST

-671 ECYCDEDVMFE
+671 ECYCDEETMFE
-682 YGFKPNSEQLTIEV
+682 YGFKPKSEKLTIEV
-696 NGQALTKTFNEW
+696 NGQAITKTFYDW

-719 ADADTRLVILAG
+719 ADADTRLAVLAG
-731 IELGILETY
+731 IEIGILETY

-751 SLDSQKVIQG
+751 SLESQKVNQG

-771 GGLRHLTYNYT
+771 GGVRHLTYNYT
-782 DAEWEEYCKSQNYQ
+782 DAEWEEYCKSQNNQ

>member
-1 MRYRAQIIY
+1 
-10 MGVIMVNKKLLRV
+10 MGVIMGNKKLFRV
-23 FKKSL
+23 LKKSL
-28 ALMLV
+28 VLMLV
-33 MCFMISIIGCAKDE
+33 LSLMLVSFGCNKEE
-47 NVPSIGTTDQTNQPK
+47 NVPSSGTSDQTDQQK
-62 PDEKPAEPAKYTYN
+62 PDVKPVEPAIYTYN
-76 EYEAGSPKTWN
+76 EYLAGSPKTWN
-87 PHEWETNTDSY
+87 PHEWESSTDSY
-98 IMTYTQI
+98 IMGYTQI
-105 GLYDFT
+105 GLYDFK
-111 LNETKD
+111 LNESRD
-117 AYDIMP
+117 AYEIVP
-123 EMAADFPVDIT
+123 EMAAEFPIDVT
-134 AEYAGN
+134 TEFAGN
-140 ADFGVPADAKT
+140 TDFGVPADAKT
-151 GYAFKIKLND
+151 GYAFKIKLNE
-161 KAVWENGDPINAD
+161 KAVWENGDIINAD
-174 SYIYSMQQILNPEMK
+174 SYIYSMQQILNPEIK
-189 NYRASGYYSGTMS
+189 NYRASSYYSGTMTIS
-202 IANAEAYYKQNDP
+202 NSEAYYKQNSP

-236 SFTKEIV
+236 SLTKEVV

-263 AAGTDLFK
+263 ASGNDLYK

-282 DEAKKDILA
+282 DEAKKDLLT
-291 IAVAFGD
+291 IAAAFGD
-298 DNPEAYKE
+298 SNQEAYKG
-306 FCFTYDGVSPSMD
+306 FCFTFDGVSPAVD

-326 KNGDYEITLVLS
+326 KTGDYEITLVLS

-370 IIKTSYGTAVDN
+370 IIKTSYGTSVEN
-382 YLSYGPYK
+382 TISYGPYK
-390 LTEYQVDKQITM
+390 LTEYQTDKQITM
-402 TKNENWYGY
+402 AKNENWYGY
-411 KDGKHEGQF
+411 SDGKHEGQF
-420 QTTDINCQ
+420 QTTNINCQ
-428 ILPTQATALQL
+428 IVPTQATALQL

-456 TYRTSD
+456 AYRTSD
-462 YILYTPQSYTSKFTF
+462 YILYTPQSYTTKFTF

-485 GREVDGINR
+485 NREVAGVNK

-503 KAFSLAINR
+503 KAISLAVNR
-512 EEFAAQCTAT
+512 AEFAAQCTAT

-541 ELYRNTKQ
+541 DLYRNSKQ

-560 DSEDD
+560 DSEED

-588 GDIKDTDKVEIE
+588 GDIKAEDKVELE

-605 SDEAY
+605 SDETY
-610 VKIVNFVQ
+610 VKIINFVQ
-618 EAINV
+618 EALNV

-634 TIKMTPDEDYYDHAQ
+634 MIKMTPDEDYYDHAQ
-649 QGMFE
+649 QGLFE
-654 MIIST
+654 MIMST

-671 ECYCDEDVMFE
+671 ECYCDEETMFE
-682 YGFKPNSEQLTIEV
+682 YGFKPKSEELTIEV
-696 NGQALTKTFNEW
+696 NGQAITKTFYDW

-719 ADADTRLVILAG
+719 ADADTRLVVLAG

-740 NCTPI
+740 NCTPM

-751 SLDSQKVIQG
+751 SLESQKVNQG

-771 GGLRHLTYNYT
+771 GGVRHLTYNYT
-782 DAEWEEYCKSQNYQ
+782 DAEWEEYCKSQNNQ

>member
-1 MRYRAQIIY
+1 
-10 MGVIMVNKKLLRV
+10 MGNKKLFRV
-23 FKKSL
+23 LKKSL
-28 ALMLV
+28 VLMLV
-33 MCFMISIIGCAKDE
+33 LSLMLVSFGCNKDK
-47 NVPSIGTTDQTNQPK
+47 NVPSSGTSDQTDQQK
-62 PDEKPAEPAKYTYN
+62 PDVKPVEPAVYTYN
-76 EYEAGSPKTWN
+76 EYLAGSPKTWN
-87 PHEWETNTDSY
+87 PHEWESSTDSY
-98 IMTYTQI
+98 IMGYTQI
-105 GLYDFT
+105 GLYDFK
-111 LNETKD
+111 LNESRD
-117 AYDIMP
+117 AYEIVP
-123 EMAADFPVDIT
+123 EMAAEFPTDVT
-134 AEYAGN
+134 TEYAGN
-140 ADFGVPADAKT
+140 TDFGIPADAKT
-151 GYAFKIKLND
+151 GYAFKIKLNE
-161 KAVWENGDPINAD
+161 KAVWENGDIINAD
-174 SYIYSMQQILNPEMK
+174 SYIYSMQQILNPEIK
-189 NYRASGYYSGTMS
+189 NYRASSYYSGTMT
-202 IANAEAYYKQNDP
+202 IANSEAYYKQNSP
-215 IYTNIMVDG
+215 IYTNITVDG

-236 SFTKEIV
+236 SLTKEVV

-263 AAGTDLFK
+263 AAGNDLYK

-282 DEAKKDILA
+282 DEAKKDLLT
-291 IAVAFGD
+291 IAAAFGD
-298 DNPEAYKE
+298 SNQEAYKE
-306 FCFTYDGVSPSMD
+306 FCFTFDGLSPAVD

-326 KNGDYEITLVLS
+326 KTGDYEITLVLS

-370 IIKTSYGTAVDN
+370 IIKTSYGTSVEN
-382 YLSYGPYK
+382 TISYGPYK
-390 LTEYQVDKQITM
+390 LTEYQTDKQITM
-402 TKNENWYGY
+402 AKNENWYGY
-411 KDGKHEGQF
+411 SDGKHEGQF
-420 QTTDINCQ
+420 QTTNINCQ
-428 ILPTQATALQL
+428 IVPTQATALQL

-456 TYRTSD
+456 AYRTSD
-462 YILYTPQSYTSKFTF
+462 YILYTPQSYTTKFTF

-485 GREVDGINR
+485 NREVAGVNK

-503 KAFSLAINR
+503 KAISLAVNR
-512 EEFAAQCTAT
+512 AEFAAQCTAT

-541 ELYRNTKQ
+541 DLYRNSKQ

-560 DSEDD
+560 DSEED

-588 GDIKDTDKVEIE
+588 GDIKAADKVELE
-600 FLVYN
+600 FLVFN
-605 SDEAY
+605 SDETY
-610 VKIVNFVQ
+610 VKIINFVQ

-634 TIKMTPDEDYYDHAQ
+634 ILKMTPDEDYYDHAQ
-649 QGMFE
+649 QGLFE
-654 MIIST
+654 MIMST

-671 ECYCDEDVMFE
+671 ECYCDEETMFE
-682 YGFKPNSEQLTIEV
+682 YGFKPKSEELTIEV
-696 NGQALTKTFNEW
+696 NGQAITKTFYDW

-719 ADADTRLVILAG
+719 ADADTRLVVLAG

-740 NCTPI
+740 NCTPM

-751 SLDSQKVIQG
+751 SLESQKVNQG

-771 GGLRHLTYNYT
+771 GGVRHLTYNYT
-782 DAEWEEYCKSQNYQ
+782 DAEWEEYCKSQNNQ

>member
-1 MRYRAQIIY
+1 
-10 MGVIMVNKKLLRV
+10 MGVIMGNKKLFRV
-23 FKKSL
+23 LKKSL
-28 ALMLV
+28 VLMLV
-33 MCFMISIIGCAKDE
+33 LSLMLVSFGCNKDK
-47 NVPSIGTTDQTNQPK
+47 NVPSSGTSDQTDQQK
-62 PDEKPAEPAKYTYN
+62 PDVKPVEPAIYTYN
-76 EYEAGSPKTWN
+76 EYLAGSPKTWN
-87 PHEWETNTDSY
+87 PHEWETSTDSY
-98 IMTYTQI
+98 IMGYTQI
-105 GLYDFT
+105 GLYDFK
-111 LNETKD
+111 LNEARD
-117 AYDIMP
+117 AYEIVP
-123 EMAADFPVDIT
+123 EMAAEFPVDIT
-134 AEYAGN
+134 TEYAGN
-140 ADFGVPADAKT
+140 TDFGVPADAKT
-151 GYAFKIKLND
+151 GYAFKIKLNE
-161 KAVWENGDPINAD
+161 KAVWENGDIINAD
-174 SYIYSMQQILNPEMK
+174 SYIYSMQQILNPEIK
-189 NYRASGYYSGTMS
+189 NYRASSYYSGTMTIS
-202 IANAEAYYKQNDP
+202 NSEAYYKQNSP
-215 IYTNIMVDG
+215 IYTNITVDG

-236 SFTKEIV
+236 SLTKEVV

-263 AAGTDLFK
+263 AAGNDLYK

-282 DEAKKDILA
+282 DEAKKDLLT
-291 IAVAFGD
+291 IAAAFGD
-298 DNPEAYKE
+298 SNQEAYKE
-306 FCFTYDGVSPSMD
+306 FCFTFDGLSPAVD

-326 KNGDYEITLVLS
+326 KTGDYEITLVLS

-370 IIKTSYGTAVDN
+370 IIKTSYGTSVEN
-382 YLSYGPYK
+382 TISYGPYK
-390 LTEYQVDKQITM
+390 LTEYQTDKQITM
-402 TKNENWYGY
+402 AKNENWYGY
-411 KDGKHEGQF
+411 SDGKHEGQF
-420 QTTDINCQ
+420 QTTNINCQ
-428 ILPTQATALQL
+428 IVPTQATALQL

-456 TYRTSD
+456 AYRTSD
-462 YILYTPQSYTSKFTF
+462 YILYTPQSYTTKFTF

-485 GREVDGINR
+485 NREVAGVNK

-503 KAFSLAINR
+503 KAISLAVNR
-512 EEFAAQCTAT
+512 AEFAAQCTAT

-541 ELYRNTKQ
+541 DLYRNSKQ

-560 DSEDD
+560 DSEED

-588 GDIKDTDKVEIE
+588 GDIKAADKVELE
-600 FLVYN
+600 FLVFN
-605 SDEAY
+605 SDETY
-610 VKIVNFVQ
+610 VKIINFVQ

-634 TIKMTPDEDYYDHAQ
+634 ILKMTPDEDYYDHAQ
-649 QGMFE
+649 QGLFE
-654 MIIST
+654 MIMST

-671 ECYCDEDVMFE
+671 ECYCDEETMFE
-682 YGFKPNSEQLTIEV
+682 YGFKPKSEELTIEV
-696 NGQALTKTFNEW
+696 NGQAITKTFYDW

-719 ADADTRLVILAG
+719 ADADTRLVVLAG

-740 NCTPI
+740 NCTPM

-751 SLDSQKVIQG
+751 SLESQKVNQG

-771 GGLRHLTYNYT
+771 GGVRHLTYNYT
-782 DAEWEEYCKSQNYQ
+782 DAEWEEYCKSQNNQ

>member
-1 MRYRAQIIY
+1 
-10 MGVIMVNKKLLRV
+10 MGNKKLFRV
-23 FKKSL
+23 LKKSL
-28 ALMLV
+28 VLMLV
-33 MCFMISIIGCAKDE
+33 LSLMLVSFGCNKEE
-47 NVPSIGTTDQTNQPK
+47 NVPSSGTSDQTDQQK
-62 PDEKPAEPAKYTYN
+62 PDVKPVEPAVYTYN
-76 EYEAGSPKTWN
+76 EYLAGSPKTWN
-87 PHEWETNTDSY
+87 PHEWESSTDSY
-98 IMTYTQI
+98 IMGYTQI
-105 GLYDFT
+105 GLYDFK
-111 LNETKD
+111 LNESRD
-117 AYDIMP
+117 AYEIVP
-123 EMAADFPVDIT
+123 EMAAEFPIDVT
-134 AEYAGN
+134 TEFAGN
-140 ADFGVPADAKT
+140 TDFGVPADAKT
-151 GYAFKIKLND
+151 GYAFKIKLNE
-161 KAVWENGDPINAD
+161 KAVWENGDIINAD
-174 SYIYSMQQILNPEMK
+174 SYIYSMQQILNPEIK
-189 NYRASGYYSGTMS
+189 NYRASSYYSGTMTIS
-202 IANAEAYYKQNDP
+202 NSEAYYKQNSP

-236 SFTKEIV
+236 SLTKEVV

-263 AAGTDLFK
+263 ASGNDLYK

-282 DEAKKDILA
+282 DEAKKDLLT
-291 IAVAFGD
+291 IAAAFGD
-298 DNPEAYKE
+298 SNQEAYKG
-306 FCFTYDGVSPSMD
+306 FCFTFDGVSPAVD

-326 KNGDYEITLVLS
+326 KTGDYEITLVLS

-370 IIKTSYGTAVDN
+370 IIKTSYGTSVEN
-382 YLSYGPYK
+382 TISYGPYK
-390 LTEYQVDKQITM
+390 LTEYQTDKQITM
-402 TKNENWYGY
+402 AKNENWYGY
-411 KDGKHEGQF
+411 SDGKHEGQF
-420 QTTDINCQ
+420 QTTNINCQ
-428 ILPTQATALQL
+428 IVPTQATALQL

-456 TYRTSD
+456 AYRTSD
-462 YILYTPQSYTSKFTF
+462 YILYTPQSYTTKFTF

-485 GREVDGINR
+485 NREVAGVNK

-503 KAFSLAINR
+503 KAISLAVNR
-512 EEFAAQCTAT
+512 AEFAAQCTAT

-541 ELYRNTKQ
+541 DLYRNSKQ

-560 DSEDD
+560 DSEED

-588 GDIKDTDKVEIE
+588 GDIKAEDKVELE

-605 SDEAY
+605 SDETY
-610 VKIVNFVQ
+610 VKIINFVQ
-618 EAINV
+618 EALNV

-634 TIKMTPDEDYYDHAQ
+634 MIKMTPDEDYYDHAQ
-649 QGMFE
+649 QGLFE
-654 MIIST
+654 MIMST

-671 ECYCDEDVMFE
+671 ECYCDEETMFE
-682 YGFKPNSEQLTIEV
+682 YGFKPKSEELTIEV
-696 NGQALTKTFNEW
+696 NGQAITKTFYDW

-719 ADADTRLVILAG
+719 ADADTRLVVLAG

-740 NCTPI
+740 NCTPM

-751 SLDSQKVIQG
+751 SLESQKVNQG

-771 GGLRHLTYNYT
+771 GGVRHLTYNYT
-782 DAEWEEYCKSQNYQ
+782 DAEWEEYCKSQNNQ

>member
-1 MRYRAQIIY
+1 
-10 MGVIMVNKKLLRV
+10 MGNKKLFRV
-23 FKKSL
+23 LKKSL
-28 ALMLV
+28 VLMLV
-33 MCFMISIIGCAKDE
+33 LSLMLVSFGCNKEE
-47 NVPSIGTTDQTNQPK
+47 NVPSSGTSDQTDQQK
-62 PDEKPAEPAKYTYN
+62 PDVKPVEPAIYTYN
-76 EYEAGSPKTWN
+76 EYLAGSPKTWN
-87 PHEWETNTDSY
+87 PHEWESSTDSY
-98 IMTYTQI
+98 IMGYTQI
-105 GLYDFT
+105 GLYDFK
-111 LNETKD
+111 LNESRD
-117 AYDIMP
+117 AYEIVP
-123 EMAADFPVDIT
+123 EMAAEFPIDVT
-134 AEYAGN
+134 TEFAGN
-140 ADFGVPADAKT
+140 TDFGVPADAKT
-151 GYAFKIKLND
+151 GYAFKIKLNE
-161 KAVWENGDPINAD
+161 KAVWENGDIINAD
-174 SYIYSMQQILNPEMK
+174 SYIYSMQQILNPEIK
-189 NYRASGYYSGTMS
+189 NYRASSYYSGTMTIS
-202 IANAEAYYKQNDP
+202 NSEAYYKQNSP

-236 SFTKEIV
+236 SLTKEVV

-263 AAGTDLFK
+263 ASGNDLYK

-282 DEAKKDILA
+282 DEAKKDLLT
-291 IAVAFGD
+291 IAAAFGD
-298 DNPEAYKE
+298 SNQEAYKG
-306 FCFTYDGVSPSMD
+306 FCFTFDGVSPAVD

-326 KNGDYEITLVLS
+326 KTGDYEITLVLS

-370 IIKTSYGTAVDN
+370 IIKTSYGTSVEN
-382 YLSYGPYK
+382 TISYGPYK
-390 LTEYQVDKQITM
+390 LTEYQTDKQITM
-402 TKNENWYGY
+402 AKNENWYGY
-411 KDGKHEGQF
+411 SDGKHEGQF
-420 QTTDINCQ
+420 QTTNINCQ
-428 ILPTQATALQL
+428 IVPTQATALQL

-456 TYRTSD
+456 AYRTSD
-462 YILYTPQSYTSKFTF
+462 YILYTPQSYTTKFTF

-485 GREVDGINR
+485 NREVAGVNK

-503 KAFSLAINR
+503 KAISLAVNR
-512 EEFAAQCTAT
+512 AEFAAQCTAT

-541 ELYRNTKQ
+541 DLYRNSKQ

-560 DSEDD
+560 DSEED

-588 GDIKDTDKVEIE
+588 GDIKAEDKVELE

-605 SDEAY
+605 SDETY
-610 VKIVNFVQ
+610 VKIINFVQ
-618 EAINV
+618 EALNV

-634 TIKMTPDEDYYDHAQ
+634 MIKMTPDEDYYDHAQ
-649 QGMFE
+649 QGLFE
-654 MIIST
+654 MIMST

-671 ECYCDEDVMFE
+671 ECYCDEETMFE
-682 YGFKPNSEQLTIEV
+682 YGFKPKSEELTIEV
-696 NGQALTKTFNEW
+696 NGQAITKTFYDW

-719 ADADTRLVILAG
+719 ADADTRLVVLAG

-740 NCTPI
+740 NCTPM

-751 SLDSQKVIQG
+751 SLESQKVNQG

-771 GGLRHLTYNYT
+771 GGVRHLTYNYT
-782 DAEWEEYCKSQNYQ
+782 DAEWEEYCKSQNNQ

>member
-1 MRYRAQIIY
+1 
-10 MGVIMVNKKLLRV
+10 MGVIMGNKKLFRV
-23 FKKSL
+23 LKKSL
-28 ALMLV
+28 VLMLV
-33 MCFMISIIGCAKDE
+33 LSLMLVSFGCNKDK
-47 NVPSIGTTDQTNQPK
+47 NVPSSGTSDQTDQQK
-62 PDEKPAEPAKYTYN
+62 PDVKPVEPAIYTYN
-76 EYEAGSPKTWN
+76 EYLAGSPKTWN
-87 PHEWETNTDSY
+87 PHEWETSTDSY
-98 IMTYTQI
+98 IMGYTQI
-105 GLYDFT
+105 GLYDFK
-111 LNETKD
+111 LNEARD
-117 AYDIMP
+117 AYEIVP
-123 EMAADFPVDIT
+123 EMAAEFPVDIT
-134 AEYAGN
+134 TEYAGN
-140 ADFGVPADAKT
+140 TDFGVPADAKT
-151 GYAFKIKLND
+151 GYAFKIKLNE
-161 KAVWENGDPINAD
+161 KAVWENGDIINAD
-174 SYIYSMQQILNPEMK
+174 SYIYSMQQILNPEIK
-189 NYRASGYYSGTMS
+189 NYRASSYYSGTMTIS
-202 IANAEAYYKQNDP
+202 NSEAYYKQNSP
-215 IYTNIMVDG
+215 IYTNITVDG

-236 SFTKEIV
+236 SLTKEVV

-263 AAGTDLFK
+263 AAGNDLYK

-282 DEAKKDILA
+282 DEAKKDLLT
-291 IAVAFGD
+291 IAAAFGD
-298 DNPEAYKE
+298 SNQEAYKE
-306 FCFTYDGVSPSMD
+306 FCFTFDGLSPAVD

-326 KNGDYEITLVLS
+326 KTGDYEITLVLS

-370 IIKTSYGTAVDN
+370 IIKTSYGTAVEN
-382 YLSYGPYK
+382 TISYGPYK
-390 LTEYQVDKQITM
+390 LTEYQTDKQITM
-402 TKNENWYGY
+402 AKNENWYGY
-411 KDGKHEGQF
+411 SDGKHEGQF
-420 QTTDINCQ
+420 QTTNINCQ
-428 ILPTQATALQL
+428 IVPTQATALQL

-456 TYRTSD
+456 AYRTSD
-462 YILYTPQSYTSKFTF
+462 YILYTPQSYTTKFTF

-485 GREVDGINR
+485 NREVAGVNK

-503 KAFSLAINR
+503 KAISLAVNR
-512 EEFAAQCTAT
+512 AEFAAQCTAT

-541 ELYRNTKQ
+541 DLYRNSKQ

-560 DSEDD
+560 DSEED

-588 GDIKDTDKVEIE
+588 GDIKAADKVELE
-600 FLVYN
+600 FLVFN
-605 SDEAY
+605 SDETY
-610 VKIVNFVQ
+610 VKIINFVQ

-634 TIKMTPDEDYYDHAQ
+634 ILKMTPDEDYYDHAQ
-649 QGMFE
+649 QGLFE
-654 MIIST
+654 MIMST

-671 ECYCDEDVMFE
+671 ECYCDEETMFE
-682 YGFKPNSEQLTIEV
+682 YGFKPKSEELTIEV
-696 NGQALTKTFNEW
+696 NGQAITKTFYDW

-719 ADADTRLVILAG
+719 ADADTRLVVLAG

-740 NCTPI
+740 NCTPM

-751 SLDSQKVIQG
+751 SLESQKVNQG

-771 GGLRHLTYNYT
+771 GGVRHLTYNYT
-782 DAEWEEYCKSQNYQ
+782 DAEWEEYCKSQNNQ